1 MLHRGEKVLER
12 ILEDAEEEILIA
24 DGFDDAVMGLEH
36 DSNRLIYS
44 VSICVEILMDEEEM
58 NEEDALDYF
67 MYNVCGSY
75 VGDLTPI
82 WCWDI

>member
-1 MLHRGEKVLER
+1 MNRGEGVLAR
-12 ILEDAEEEILIA
+12 IIEDAEEDVLIA
-24 DGFDDAVMGLEH
+24 DGFDDAVMGIEH
-36 DSNRLIYS
+36 NSSRLIYS
-44 VSICVEILMDEEEM
+44 VSLCIEILMDEGM
-58 NEEDALDYF
+58 NMEDALDYF

>member
-1 MLHRGEKVLER
+1 MLDR
-12 ILEDAEEEILIA
+12 ILEDTVQNVEGILIA
-24 DGFDDAVMGLEH
+24 DGFDEAVMGIEH
-36 DSNRLIYS
+36 NSSRLIYS
-44 VSICVEILMDEEEM
+44 VSRCIGILMIEGM